1 MQINLHRVKEIILGK
16 EEGGESYTCRKV
28 EIINVEYDVES
39 RQDVEL
45 TTTLILFNRDD
56 EGMKITL
63 A

>member
-16 EEGGESYTCRKV
+16 EEVGESYSCRTV
-28 EIINVEYDVES
+28 EIINVDNDDVE
-39 RQDVEL
+39 R

-63 A
+63 K